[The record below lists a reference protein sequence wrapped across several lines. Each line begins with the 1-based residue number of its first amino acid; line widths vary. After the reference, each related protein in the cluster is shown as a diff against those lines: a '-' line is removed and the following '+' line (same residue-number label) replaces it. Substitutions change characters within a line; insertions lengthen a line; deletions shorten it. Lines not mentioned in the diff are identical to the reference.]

1 MATTPDALRRR
12 IMALTGLAEADVRT
26 LILEVSDFAG
36 RALALEKALPIII
49 DSYGQAAGA
58 VAAEWYDEYRETL
71 DVPGRFRAP
80 VPVMP
85 DDAGATALLN
95 WARSTA
101 ATPDS
106 MIDLI
111 YGGMQRRVSNQARL
125 TVMGAANIDPKSTG
139 WRRIGS
145 GENCAFC
152 DMLISRGAVYTEQ
165 SVRFGTHDHCNC
177 QAAPAFGRWSDASEV
192 DDYKRS
198 DRRRTNSAY
207 SREVTAE
214 DQARARR
221 WIADNLVG

>member
-36 RALALEKALPIII
+36 RALALESALPILI
-49 DSYGQAAGA
+49 DTYGQAAGA

-80 VPVMP
+80 VAAMP
-85 DDAGATALLN
+85 DDTGAAELLAWARATA
-95 WARSTA
+95 T
-101 ATPDS
+101 TPDN
-106 MIDLI
+106 MIELVN
-111 YGGMQRRVSNQARL
+111 GGMQRRVANRARL
-125 TVMGAANIDPKSTG
+125 TVIGAANIDPRSTG
-139 WRRIGS
+139 WRRIGV
-145 GENCAFC
+145 GKNCAFC

-165 SVRFGTHDHCNC
+165 SVRFGTHDKCNC

-192 DDYKRS
+192 DDFTPS
-198 DRRRTNSAY
+198 TRRRSA
-207 SREVTAE
+207 ETTAADVE
-214 DQARARR
+214 RAKK